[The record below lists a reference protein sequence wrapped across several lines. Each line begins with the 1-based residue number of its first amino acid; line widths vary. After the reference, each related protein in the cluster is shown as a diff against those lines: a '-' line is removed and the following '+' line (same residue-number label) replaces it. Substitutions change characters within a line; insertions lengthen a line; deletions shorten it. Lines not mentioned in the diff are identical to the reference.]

1 MGPQDYGPISF
12 AEKKGQKALAKQTT
26 VDVEDLRFSEDLFE
40 GLELLVATPAIFL
53 PSLRPDL

>member
-1 MGPQDYGPISF
+1 MAPFLLQ
-12 AEKKGQKALAKQTT
+12 KKGQKALAKQTT